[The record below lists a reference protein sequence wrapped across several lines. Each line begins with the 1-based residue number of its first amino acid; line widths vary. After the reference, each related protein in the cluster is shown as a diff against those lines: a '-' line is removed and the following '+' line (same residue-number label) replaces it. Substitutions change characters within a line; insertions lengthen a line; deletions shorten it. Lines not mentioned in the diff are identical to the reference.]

1 MNKEWHHWRS
11 NKILLLY
18 NTKYFLIREDLF
30 FIFLFYPRRCINF
43 SVSTTQNF
51 SFALE
56 LRYICMFI
64 VVVVVVSEPN
74 GGMRCARLCCP
85 HLQAFCKLQP
95 MTHRMFS
102 TLYVR
107 IKVSAVGEHTLCCSR
122 NSFFLNSTKHAK
134 VCNRCFFHVP
144 LAL

>member
-1 MNKEWHHWRS
+1 MFWFNKFVFYCGTMKEWQHWRRRS

-18 NTKYFLIREDLF
+18 NTKYFLIRKVLF
-30 FIFLFYPRRCINF
+30 LIFLFYPRRCINF

-56 LRYICMFI
+56 LPLYMY
-64 VVVVVVSEPN
+64 VVVVSEPN

-85 HLQAFCKLQP
+85 HLEAFCKLQP

-102 TLYVR
+102 TLYMC
-107 IKVSAVGEHTLCCSR
+107 G
-122 NSFFLNSTKHAK
+122 
-134 VCNRCFFHVP
+134 
-144 LAL
+144 